1 MRAKFLNVLVITFL
15 LSYGLM
21 AQDKPRVSILA
32 GPNIQNINGKDSG
45 GDKLDYN
52 LIVGFHAGANL
63 MFNIAPDFWFQTG
76 LLFSTKGASEKDLD
90 VQIKTSY
97 LELPLNLVYRS
108 QVGNGHV
115 LLGFGPYAA
124 LGVGGKV
131 KAGPITLDI
140 KFKNKVTGSSETLE
154 AYFRPLD
161 AGANIF
167 FGYELSSGL
176 FAQLNAQ
183 LGMLKMNPE
192 YEDEGSSDDKGSM
205 KNTGFGVSLGYRF

>member
-1 MRAKFLNVLVITFL
+1 MKAKFLNVLVITFL
-15 LSYGLM
+15 FSYGLM
-21 AQDKPRVSILA
+21 AQDKPMVSILA

-52 LIVGFHAGANL
+52 LIVGFHAGANV
-63 MFNIAPDFWFQTG
+63 MFSIAPDFWFQPG

-90 VQIKTSY
+90 VNINISY
-97 LELPLNLVYRS
+97 IELPLNLVYRS

-131 KAGPITLDI
+131 KVNSESYDI
-140 KFKNKVTGSSETLE
+140 KFKNKVTGSNGTGEVYL
-154 AYFRPLD
+154 RPLD

-183 LGMLKMNPE
+183 LGLLKLNPE
-192 YEDEGSSDDKGSM
+192 YEGISDDDGSM

>member
-1 MRAKFLNVLVITFL
+1 M
-15 LSYGLM
+15 
-21 AQDKPRVSILA
+21 
-32 GPNIQNINGKDSG
+32 
-45 GDKLDYN
+45 
-52 LIVGFHAGANL
+52 
-63 MFNIAPDFWFQTG
+63 
-76 LLFSTKGASEKDLD
+76 
-90 VQIKTSY
+90 
-97 LELPLNLVYRS
+97 NLVYRS

-131 KAGPITLDI
+131 KVNSESYDI
-140 KFKNKVTGSSETLE
+140 KFKNKVTGSNGTGEVYL
-154 AYFRPLD
+154 RPLD

-183 LGMLKMNPE
+183 LGLLKLNPE
-192 YEDEGSSDDKGSM
+192 YEGISDDDGSM

>member
-15 LSYGLM
+15 FSYGLM
-21 AQDKPRVSILA
+21 AQDKPMVSILA

-45 GDKLDYN
+45 GDKLDYD

-76 LLFSTKGASEKDLD
+76 LLFSTKGASKKDLD
-90 VQIKTSY
+90 VKIKTSY
-97 LELPLNLVYRS
+97 IELPLNLVYRS

-124 LGVGGKV
+124 LGIGGKG
-131 KAGPITLDI
+131 KAGSTTLDI
-140 KFKNKVTGSSETLE
+140 KFKNKVTGDGETLE

-183 LGMLKMNPE
+183 LGMLKLNPE
-192 YEDEGSSDDKGSM
+192 YEGSSDDDGSM